1 MQHDTRCACKVLRIR
16 RLVTW
21 PGTMAGRRLREHFAA
36 LWCVSGWSGGGGGG
50 SEGGDRRGKWTKP
63 SLRLSDEELP
73 SSYSSYDKSREC
85 ISRGWCSA
93 SEPHDAVGLCYL
105 STGCRIAHHKI
116 IGERGVRA
124 CTAPTK
130 ERDREQQEQPNN
142 EVPFLARAIGSLV
155 NPCV

>member
-36 LWCVSGWSGGGGGG
+36 LRCVSGWREGGGG
-50 SEGGDRRGKWTKP
+50 EGGDRRGKWTKP

-105 STGCRIAHHKI
+105 STGYRIVHHKI

-124 CTAPTK
+124 CAVPTRNVTVNSK
-130 ERDREQQEQPNN
+130 NSRTTRCLSCARDRIT
-142 EVPFLARAIGSLV
+142 R
-155 NPCV
+155 